1 MMMFIIGMTG
11 GIGSGKSEALKIFES
26 LNIKVIDL
34 DKISKEITDT
44 SHQARQEIK
53 LVFGDN
59 IFDKDNR
66 LDRKKLREIIF
77 SEKNQKI
84 NLEKILHPK
93 ILGEVMKRLNV
104 LSHESY
110 VVIDIPLLF
119 ETNQY
124 TSLISRSL
132 VIDCK
137 INDQIERV
145 KKRDG
150 VDTSVIQS
158 IIDQQIDRSS
168 RIKKADDVVLNDGS
182 IEKLTESIEALHK
195 KYLNLVAVK

>member
-1 MMMFIIGMTG
+1 MTG
-11 GIGSGKSEALKIFES
+11 GIGSGKSEALKIFKS
-26 LNIKVIDL
+26 LSIKVIDL
-34 DKISKEITDT
+34 DNISKEITET
-44 SHQARQEIK
+44 SHQAIQEIK
-53 LVFGDN
+53 LVFGDA
-59 IFDKDNR
+59 IFDKDNQ
-66 LDRKKLREIIF
+66 LDRKKLKEIIF
-77 SEKNQKI
+77 SDKNKKI

-93 ILGEVMKRLNV
+93 IYEEVKKRLNA

-137 INDQIERV
+137 ENDQIERV
-145 KKRDG
+145 KKRDSI
-150 VDTSVIQS
+150 DISVIQS
-158 IIDQQIDRSS
+158 IIDQQINRSS
-168 RIKKADDVVLNDGS
+168 RIEKADDVVINDGS
-182 IEKLTESIEALHK
+182 IEKLEESIKSLHK

>member
-44 SHQARQEIK
+44 SHQAIEEIK
-53 LVFGDN
+53 LVFGDA

-77 SEKNQKI
+77 SEKDQKI

-93 ILGEVMKRLNV
+93 ILEEVMKRLNV

-137 INDQIERV
+137 VDDQIERV

-150 VDTSVIQS
+150 IDTSIIQS
-158 IIDQQIDRSS
+158 IIEQQVDRNY
-168 RIKKADDVVLNDGS
+168 RIEKADDIVINDGS
-182 IEKLTESIEALHK
+182 IEKLEESIKVLHK

>member
-1 MMMFIIGMTG
+1 MMFIIGMTG

-34 DKISKEITDT
+34 DNIAKEITDT
-44 SHQARQEIK
+44 SHQAIQEIK
-53 LVFGDN
+53 LVFGDT
-59 IFDKDNR
+59 IFDKGNR

-77 SEKNQKI
+77 SEKDKKI

-93 ILGEVMKRLNV
+93 ILEEVMKRLNV
-104 LSHESY
+104 LSNESY

-137 INDQIERV
+137 VDDQIERV

-150 VDTSVIQS
+150 IDTSVIQS
-158 IIDQQIDRSS
+158 IIEQQVGRNY
-168 RIKKADDVVLNDGS
+168 RIERADDVVVNDGS
-182 IEKLTESIEALHK
+182 IEKLEESIKALHK

>member
-1 MMMFIIGMTG
+1 MMFIIGMTG

-34 DKISKEITDT
+34 DNIAKEITDT
-44 SHQARQEIK
+44 SHQAIQEIK
-53 LVFGDN
+53 LVFGDA
-59 IFDKDNR
+59 IFDKGNR

-77 SEKNQKI
+77 SEKDQKI

-93 ILGEVMKRLNV
+93 ILEEVMKRLNV

-137 INDQIERV
+137 VNDQIERV

-150 VDTSVIQS
+150 IDTSVIQS
-158 IIDQQIDRSS
+158 IIEHQVGRNY
-168 RIKKADDVVLNDGS
+168 RIERADDVVVNDGS
-182 IEKLTESIEALHK
+182 IEKLEESIKALHK

>member
-1 MMMFIIGMTG
+1 MTG
-11 GIGSGKSEALKIFES
+11 GIGSGKSEALKIFKS
-26 LNIKVIDL
+26 LSIKVIDL
-34 DKISKEITDT
+34 DNISKEITER
-44 SHQARQEIK
+44 SHQAIQEIK
-53 LVFGDN
+53 LVFGDA

-77 SEKNQKI
+77 SEKDQKI

-93 ILGEVMKRLNV
+93 ILEEVMKRLNV
-104 LSHESY
+104 LSNESY

-137 INDQIERV
+137 VDDQIERV

-150 VDTSVIQS
+150 IDTSVIQS
-158 IIDQQIDRSS
+158 IIEQQVGRNY
-168 RIKKADDVVLNDGS
+168 RIERADDVVVNDGS
-182 IEKLTESIEALHK
+182 IEKLEESIKALHK

>member
-1 MMMFIIGMTG
+1 MMFIIGMTG

-34 DKISKEITDT
+34 DNIAKEITDS
-44 SHQARQEIK
+44 SHQAIQEIK
-53 LVFGDN
+53 LVFGDA

-77 SEKNQKI
+77 SEKDQKI

-93 ILGEVMKRLNV
+93 ILEEVMKRLNV
-104 LSHESY
+104 LSNESY

-137 INDQIERV
+137 VTDQIERV

-150 VDTSVIQS
+150 IDTSVIQS
-158 IIDQQIDRSS
+158 IIEQQVGRNY
-168 RIKKADDVVLNDGS
+168 RIERADDIVVNDGS
-182 IEKLTESIEALHK
+182 IEKLEESIKVLHK

>member
-1 MMMFIIGMTG
+1 MMFIIGMTG

-26 LNIKVIDL
+26 LNIKAIDL

-44 SHQARQEIK
+44 SHQAIEEIK
-53 LVFGDN
+53 LVFGDA

-77 SEKNQKI
+77 SEKDQKI

-93 ILGEVMKRLNV
+93 ILEEVMKRLNV

-137 INDQIERV
+137 VNDQIERV

-150 VDTSVIQS
+150 IDTSIIQS
-158 IIDQQIDRSS
+158 IIEQQVDRNY
-168 RIKKADDVVLNDGS
+168 RIEKADDIVINDGS
-182 IEKLTESIEALHK
+182 IEKLEESIKVLHK

>member
-1 MMMFIIGMTG
+1 MMFIIGMTG

-34 DKISKEITDT
+34 DNIAKEITDS
-44 SHQARQEIK
+44 SHQAMQEIK
-53 LVFGDN
+53 LVFGDA

-77 SEKNQKI
+77 SEKDQKI

-93 ILGEVMKRLNV
+93 ILEEVMKRLNV
-104 LSHESY
+104 LSNESY

-137 INDQIERV
+137 VDDQIERV

-150 VDTSVIQS
+150 IDTSVIQS
-158 IIDQQIDRSS
+158 IIEQQVGRNY
-168 RIKKADDVVLNDGS
+168 RIERADDVVVNDGS
-182 IEKLTESIEALHK
+182 IEKLEESIKVLHK

>member
-1 MMMFIIGMTG
+1 MFIIGMTG

-34 DKISKEITDT
+34 DNISKEITDT
-44 SHQARQEIK
+44 SHQAIQEIK
-53 LVFGDN
+53 LVFGDT

-66 LDRKKLREIIF
+66 LDRKKLKEIIF
-77 SEKNQKI
+77 SEMNQKI

-93 ILGEVMKRLNV
+93 ILEEVMKRLNV

-137 INDQIERV
+137 VKDQIERV

-150 VDTSVIQS
+150 IDASIIQS
-158 IIDQQIDRSS
+158 IIEQQVGRNY
-168 RIKKADDVVLNDGS
+168 RIEKADDVVVNDGS
-182 IEKLTESIEALHK
+182 IEKLEESIKALHK

>member
-1 MMMFIIGMTG
+1 MTG

-34 DKISKEITDT
+34 DKISKEITET
-44 SHQARQEIK
+44 NHQAIK
-53 LVFGDN
+53 DIKSAFGN
-59 IFDKDNR
+59 VFDKDNR
-66 LDRKKLREIIF
+66 LDRKKLRELIF
-77 SEKNQKI
+77 SDKNKKI

-93 ILGEVMKRLNV
+93 ILEEVKKKLNA
-104 LSHESY
+104 LSDESY

-132 VIDCK
+132 VIDCEV
-137 INDQIERV
+137 NDQIERV

-150 VDTSVIQS
+150 IDTSIIQS
-158 IIDQQIDRSS
+158 IMDQQIDRRS
-168 RIKKADDVVLNDGS
+168 RIEKGDDIVLNDGS
-182 IEKLTESIEALHK
+182 IEKLTESIKALHK

>member
-1 MMMFIIGMTG
+1 MMFIIGMTG

-34 DKISKEITDT
+34 DNIAKEITDS
-44 SHQARQEIK
+44 SHQAIQEIK
-53 LVFGDN
+53 LVFGDA

-93 ILGEVMKRLNV
+93 ILEEVMKRLNV
-104 LSHESY
+104 LSNESY

-137 INDQIERV
+137 VDDQIERV
-145 KKRDG
+145 KKRDRI
-150 VDTSVIQS
+150 DTSVIQS
-158 IIDQQIDRSS
+158 IIEQQVGRNY
-168 RIKKADDVVLNDGS
+168 RNERADDVVVNDGS
-182 IEKLTESIEALHK
+182 IEKLEESIKALHK

>member
-1 MMMFIIGMTG
+1 MFIIGMTG
-11 GIGSGKSEALKIFES
+11 GIGSGKSEALKIFKS
-26 LNIKVIDL
+26 LSIKVIDL
-34 DKISKEITDT
+34 DYISKEITER
-44 SHQARQEIK
+44 SHQAIQEIK
-53 LVFGDN
+53 LVFGDA
-59 IFDKDNR
+59 IFDKDNQ
-66 LDRKKLREIIF
+66 LDRKKLKEIIF
-77 SEKNQKI
+77 SDKNKKI

-93 ILGEVMKRLNV
+93 IYEEVKKRLNA

-137 INDQIERV
+137 ENDQIERV

-150 VDTSVIQS
+150 IDISVIQS
-158 IIDQQIDRSS
+158 IIDQQINRSS
-168 RIKKADDVVLNDGS
+168 RIEKADDVVINDGS
-182 IEKLTESIEALHK
+182 IEKLEESIKSLHK

>member
-1 MMMFIIGMTG
+1 MTG

-34 DKISKEITDT
+34 DKISKEITET
-44 SHQARQEIK
+44 NHQAIK
-53 LVFGDN
+53 DIKSAFGN
-59 IFDKDNR
+59 VFDKDNR
-66 LDRKKLREIIF
+66 LDRKKLRELIF
-77 SEKNQKI
+77 SDKNKKI

-93 ILGEVMKRLNV
+93 ILEEVKKKLNA
-104 LSHESY
+104 LSDESY

-132 VIDCK
+132 VIDCDV
-137 INDQIERV
+137 NDQIERV

-150 VDTSVIQS
+150 IDTSIIQS
-158 IIDQQIDRSS
+158 IMDQQIDRRS
-168 RIKKADDVVLNDGS
+168 RIEKGDDIVLNDGS
-182 IEKLTESIEALHK
+182 IEKLTESIKALHK

>member
-1 MMMFIIGMTG
+1 MMFIIGMTG

-34 DKISKEITDT
+34 DNIAKEITDS
-44 SHQARQEIK
+44 SHQAIQEIK
-53 LVFGDN
+53 LVFGDA

-77 SEKNQKI
+77 SEKDQKI

-93 ILGEVMKRLNV
+93 ILEEVMKRLNV
-104 LSHESY
+104 LSNESY

-137 INDQIERV
+137 VDDQIERV

-150 VDTSVIQS
+150 IDTSVIQS
-158 IIDQQIDRSS
+158 IIEQQVGRNY
-168 RIKKADDVVLNDGS
+168 RNERADDVVVNDGS
-182 IEKLTESIEALHK
+182 IEKLEESIKALHK

>member
-1 MMMFIIGMTG
+1 MTG
-11 GIGSGKSEALKIFES
+11 GIGSGKSEALKIFKS
-26 LNIKVIDL
+26 LSIKVIDL
-34 DKISKEITDT
+34 DNISKEITET
-44 SHQARQEIK
+44 SHQAIQEIK
-53 LVFGDN
+53 LVFGDA
-59 IFDKDNR
+59 IFDKDNQ
-66 LDRKKLREIIF
+66 LDRKKLKEIIF
-77 SEKNQKI
+77 SDKNKKI

-93 ILGEVMKRLNV
+93 IYEEVKKRLNA

-137 INDQIERV
+137 ENDQIERV

-150 VDTSVIQS
+150 IDISVIQS
-158 IIDQQIDRSS
+158 IIDQQLNRSS
-168 RIKKADDVVLNDGS
+168 RIEKADDVVINDGS
-182 IEKLTESIEALHK
+182 IENLEESIKSLHK

>member
-1 MMMFIIGMTG
+1 MTG
-11 GIGSGKSEALKIFES
+11 GIGSGKSEALKIFKS
-26 LNIKVIDL
+26 LSIKVIDL
-34 DKISKEITDT
+34 DNISKEITER
-44 SHQARQEIK
+44 SHQAIQEIK
-53 LVFGDN
+53 LVFGDA
-59 IFDKDNR
+59 IFDKDNQ
-66 LDRKKLREIIF
+66 LDRKKLKEIIF
-77 SEKNQKI
+77 SDKNKKI

-93 ILGEVMKRLNV
+93 IYEEVKKRLNA

-137 INDQIERV
+137 ENDQIERV

-150 VDTSVIQS
+150 IDISVIQS
-158 IIDQQIDRSS
+158 IIDQQINRSS
-168 RIKKADDVVLNDGS
+168 RIEKADDVIINDGS
-182 IEKLTESIEALHK
+182 IEKLEESIKSLHK

>member
-1 MMMFIIGMTG
+1 MTG
-11 GIGSGKSEALKIFES
+11 GIGSGKSEALKIFKS
-26 LNIKVIDL
+26 LSIKVIDL
-34 DKISKEITDT
+34 DNISKEITET
-44 SHQARQEIK
+44 SHQAIQEIK
-53 LVFGDN
+53 LVFGDA
-59 IFDKDNR
+59 IFDKDNQ
-66 LDRKKLREIIF
+66 LDRKKLKEIIF
-77 SEKNQKI
+77 SDKNKKI

-93 ILGEVMKRLNV
+93 IYEEVKKRLNA

-137 INDQIERV
+137 ENDQIERV

-150 VDTSVIQS
+150 IDISVIQS
-158 IIDQQIDRSS
+158 IIDQQINRSL
-168 RIKKADDVVLNDGS
+168 RIERADDVVINDGS
-182 IEKLTESIEALHK
+182 IEKLEESIKSLHK

>member
-1 MMMFIIGMTG
+1 MMFIIGMTG

-34 DKISKEITDT
+34 DNIAKEITDS
-44 SHQARQEIK
+44 SHQAIQEIK
-53 LVFGDN
+53 LVFGDA

-77 SEKNQKI
+77 SEKDQKI

-93 ILGEVMKRLNV
+93 ILEEVMKRLNV
-104 LSHESY
+104 LSNESY

-137 INDQIERV
+137 VNDQIERV
-145 KKRDG
+145 KKRDAI
-150 VDTSVIQS
+150 DTSVIQS
-158 IIDQQIDRSS
+158 IIEQQVGRNY
-168 RIKKADDVVLNDGS
+168 RIERADDVVVNDGS
-182 IEKLTESIEALHK
+182 IEKLEESIKVLHK

>member
-1 MMMFIIGMTG
+1 MFIIGMTG
-11 GIGSGKSEALKIFES
+11 GIGSGKSEALKIFKS
-26 LNIKVIDL
+26 LSIKVIDL
-34 DKISKEITDT
+34 DNISKEITET
-44 SHQARQEIK
+44 SHQAIQEIK
-53 LVFGDN
+53 LVFGDA
-59 IFDKDNR
+59 IFDKDNQ
-66 LDRKKLREIIF
+66 LDRKKLKEIIF
-77 SEKNQKI
+77 SDKNKKI

-93 ILGEVMKRLNV
+93 IYEEVKKRLNA

-137 INDQIERV
+137 ENDQIERV

-150 VDTSVIQS
+150 IDISVIQS
-158 IIDQQIDRSS
+158 IIDQQINRSS
-168 RIKKADDVVLNDGS
+168 RIEKADDVVINDGS
-182 IEKLTESIEALHK
+182 IAKLEESIKSLHK

>member
-1 MMMFIIGMTG
+1 MTG
-11 GIGSGKSEALKIFES
+11 GIGSGKSEALKIFKS

-34 DKISKEITDT
+34 DNISKEITET
-44 SHQARQEIK
+44 SHQAIQEIK
-53 LVFGDN
+53 LVFGDA
-59 IFDKDNR
+59 IFDKDNQ
-66 LDRKKLREIIF
+66 LDRKKLKEIIF
-77 SEKNQKI
+77 SDKNKKI

-93 ILGEVMKRLNV
+93 IYEEVKKRLNA

-137 INDQIERV
+137 ENDQIERV
-145 KKRDG
+145 TKRDG
-150 VDTSVIQS
+150 IDISVIQS
-158 IIDQQIDRSS
+158 IIDQQINRSS
-168 RIKKADDVVLNDGS
+168 RIEKADDVVINDGS
-182 IEKLTESIEALHK
+182 IENLEESIKSLHK

>member
-1 MMMFIIGMTG
+1 MTG

-34 DKISKEITDT
+34 DNIAKEITDS
-44 SHQARQEIK
+44 SHQAIQEIK
-53 LVFGDN
+53 LVFGDA

-77 SEKNQKI
+77 SKKDQKI

-93 ILGEVMKRLNV
+93 ILEEVMKRLNV
-104 LSHESY
+104 LSNESY

-137 INDQIERV
+137 VDDQIERV

-150 VDTSVIQS
+150 IDTSVIQS
-158 IIDQQIDRSS
+158 IIEQQVGRNY
-168 RIKKADDVVLNDGS
+168 RIERADDVVVNDGS
-182 IEKLTESIEALHK
+182 IEKLEESIKALHK

>member
-1 MMMFIIGMTG
+1 MMFIIGMTG

-34 DKISKEITDT
+34 DNIAKEITDT
-44 SHQARQEIK
+44 SHQAIQEIK
-53 LVFGDN
+53 LVFGDA
-59 IFDKDNR
+59 IFDKKNR

-77 SEKNQKI
+77 SEKDQKI

-93 ILGEVMKRLNV
+93 ILEEVMKRLNV
-104 LSHESY
+104 LSNESY

-132 VIDCK
+132 VIDSK
-137 INDQIERV
+137 VNDQIERV

-150 VDTSVIQS
+150 IDTSVIQS
-158 IIDQQIDRSS
+158 IIEQQVGRNY
-168 RIKKADDVVLNDGS
+168 RIERADDVVVNEGS
-182 IEKLTESIEALHK
+182 IEKLEESIKALHK

>member
-1 MMMFIIGMTG
+1 MMFIIGMTG

-26 LNIKVIDL
+26 LNIKAIDL
-34 DKISKEITDT
+34 DKISKEITDS
-44 SHQARQEIK
+44 SHQAIEEIK
-53 LVFGDN
+53 LVFGDA

-77 SEKNQKI
+77 SEKDQKI

-93 ILGEVMKRLNV
+93 ILEEVMKRLNV
-104 LSHESY
+104 LSNESY

-137 INDQIERV
+137 VNDQIERV

-150 VDTSVIQS
+150 IDTSVIQS
-158 IIDQQIDRSS
+158 IIEQQVGRNY
-168 RIKKADDVVLNDGS
+168 RIERADDVVVNDGS
-182 IEKLTESIEALHK
+182 IEKLEESIKALHK

>member
-1 MMMFIIGMTG
+1 MFIIGMTG
-11 GIGSGKSEALKIFES
+11 GIGSGKSEALKIFKS
-26 LNIKVIDL
+26 LSIRVIDL
-34 DKISKEITDT
+34 DNISKEITET
-44 SHQARQEIK
+44 SHQAIQEIK
-53 LVFGDN
+53 LVFGDT
-59 IFDKDNR
+59 IFDKDNQ
-66 LDRKKLREIIF
+66 LDRKKLKEIIF
-77 SEKNQKI
+77 SDKNKKI

-93 ILGEVMKRLNV
+93 IYEEVKKRLNA

-137 INDQIERV
+137 ENDQIERV

-150 VDTSVIQS
+150 IDISVIQS
-158 IIDQQIDRSS
+158 IIDQQINRSS
-168 RIKKADDVVLNDGS
+168 RIEKADDVVINDGS
-182 IEKLTESIEALHK
+182 IEKLEESIKSLHK

>member
-1 MMMFIIGMTG
+1 MFIIGMTG

-34 DKISKEITDT
+34 DNIAKEITDS
-44 SHQARQEIK
+44 SHQAIQEIK
-53 LVFGDN
+53 LVFGDA

-77 SEKNQKI
+77 SEKDQKI

-93 ILGEVMKRLNV
+93 ILEEVMKRLNV
-104 LSHESY
+104 LSNESY

-137 INDQIERV
+137 VNDQIERV

-150 VDTSVIQS
+150 IDTSVIQS
-158 IIDQQIDRSS
+158 IIEQQVGRNY
-168 RIKKADDVVLNDGS
+168 RIERADDVVVNDGS
-182 IEKLTESIEALHK
+182 IEKLEESIKVLHK

>member
-1 MMMFIIGMTG
+1 MMFIIGMTG

-34 DKISKEITDT
+34 DNIAKEITDT
-44 SHQARQEIK
+44 SHQAIQEIK
-53 LVFGDN
+53 LVFGDA

-77 SEKNQKI
+77 SEKDQKI

-93 ILGEVMKRLNV
+93 ILEEVMKRLNV
-104 LSHESY
+104 LSNESY

-137 INDQIERV
+137 VDDQIERV

-150 VDTSVIQS
+150 IDTSVIQS
-158 IIDQQIDRSS
+158 IIEQQVGRNY
-168 RIKKADDVVLNDGS
+168 RIERADDVVVNDGS
-182 IEKLTESIEALHK
+182 IEKLGESIKVLHK

>member
-1 MMMFIIGMTG
+1 MTG

-34 DKISKEITDT
+34 DKISKEITET
-44 SHQARQEIK
+44 NHQAIK
-53 LVFGDN
+53 DIKSAFGN
-59 IFDKDNR
+59 VFDKDNR
-66 LDRKKLREIIF
+66 LDRKKLRELIF
-77 SEKNQKI
+77 SDKNQKVH
-84 NLEKILHPK
+84 LEKILHPK
-93 ILGEVMKRLNV
+93 ILEEVKKKLNA
-104 LSHESY
+104 LSDESY

-132 VIDCK
+132 VIDCEV
-137 INDQIERV
+137 NDQIERV

-150 VDTSVIQS
+150 IDTSIIQS
-158 IIDQQIDRSS
+158 IMDQQIDRRS
-168 RIKKADDVVLNDGS
+168 RIEKGDDIVLNDGS
-182 IEKLTESIEALHK
+182 IEKLAESIKALHK

>member
-1 MMMFIIGMTG
+1 MMFIIGMTG

-34 DKISKEITDT
+34 DNIAKEITDT
-44 SHQARQEIK
+44 SHQAIQEIK
-53 LVFGDN
+53 LVFGDA
-59 IFDKDNR
+59 IFDKGNR

-77 SEKNQKI
+77 SEKDQKI

-93 ILGEVMKRLNV
+93 ILEEVMKRLNV
-104 LSHESY
+104 LSNESY

-137 INDQIERV
+137 VNDQIERV

-150 VDTSVIQS
+150 IDTSVIQS
-158 IIDQQIDRSS
+158 IIEQQVCRNY
-168 RIKKADDVVLNDGS
+168 RIERADDVVVNDGS
-182 IEKLTESIEALHK
+182 IEKLEESIKALHK

>member
-1 MMMFIIGMTG
+1 MIMFIIGMTG

-34 DKISKEITDT
+34 DKISKEIIDT
-44 SHQARQEIK
+44 SHQAIQEIK
-53 LVFGDN
+53 LVFGDT

-66 LDRKKLREIIF
+66 LDRKKLRKIIF

-119 ETNQY
+119 ETSQY

-137 INDQIERV
+137 VNDQIERV

-150 VDTSVIQS
+150 VDTFVIQS

>member
-1 MMMFIIGMTG
+1 MMFIIGMTG

-34 DKISKEITDT
+34 DNIAKEITDS
-44 SHQARQEIK
+44 SHQAMQEIK
-53 LVFGDN
+53 LVFGDA

-77 SEKNQKI
+77 SEKDQKI

-93 ILGEVMKRLNV
+93 ILEEVMKRLNV
-104 LSHESY
+104 LSNESY

-137 INDQIERV
+137 VNDQIERV

-150 VDTSVIQS
+150 IDTSVIQS
-158 IIDQQIDRSS
+158 IIEQQVGRNY
-168 RIKKADDVVLNDGS
+168 RIERADDVVVNDGS
-182 IEKLTESIEALHK
+182 IEKLEESIKVLHK

>member
-1 MMMFIIGMTG
+1 MTG
-11 GIGSGKSEALKIFES
+11 GIGSGKSEALKIFKS
-26 LNIKVIDL
+26 LSIKVIDL
-34 DKISKEITDT
+34 DNISKEITET
-44 SHQARQEIK
+44 SHQAIQEIK
-53 LVFGDN
+53 LVFGDA
-59 IFDKDNR
+59 IFDKDNQ
-66 LDRKKLREIIF
+66 LDRKKLKEIIF
-77 SEKNQKI
+77 SDKNKKI

-93 ILGEVMKRLNV
+93 IYEEVKKRLNA

-137 INDQIERV
+137 ENDQIERV

-150 VDTSVIQS
+150 IDISVIQS
-158 IIDQQIDRSS
+158 IIDQQINRSS
-168 RIKKADDVVLNDGS
+168 RIEKSDDVVINDGS
-182 IEKLTESIEALHK
+182 IEKLEESIKSLHK

>member
-1 MMMFIIGMTG
+1 MTG
-11 GIGSGKSEALKIFES
+11 GIGSGKSEALKIFKS
-26 LNIKVIDL
+26 LSIKVIDL
-34 DKISKEITDT
+34 DNISKEITER
-44 SHQARQEIK
+44 SHQAIQEIK
-53 LVFGDN
+53 LVFGDA
-59 IFDKDNR
+59 IFDKDNQ
-66 LDRKKLREIIF
+66 LDRKKLKEIIF
-77 SEKNQKI
+77 SDKNKKI

-93 ILGEVMKRLNV
+93 IYEEVKKRLNA

-137 INDQIERV
+137 ENDQIERV

-150 VDTSVIQS
+150 IDISVIQS
-158 IIDQQIDRSS
+158 IIDQQINRSS
-168 RIKKADDVVLNDGS
+168 RIEKADDVVINDGS
-182 IEKLTESIEALHK
+182 IEKLEESIKSLHK

>member
-1 MMMFIIGMTG
+1 MMFIIGMTG

-34 DKISKEITDT
+34 DNIAKEITDT
-44 SHQARQEIK
+44 SHQAIQEIK
-53 LVFGDN
+53 LVFGDA

-77 SEKNQKI
+77 SEKDQKI

-93 ILGEVMKRLNV
+93 ILEEVMKRLNV
-104 LSHESY
+104 LSNESY

-132 VIDCK
+132 VIDSK
-137 INDQIERV
+137 VNDQIERV

-150 VDTSVIQS
+150 IDTSVIQS
-158 IIDQQIDRSS
+158 IIEQQVGRNY
-168 RIKKADDVVLNDGS
+168 RIERADDVVVNEGS
-182 IEKLTESIEALHK
+182 IEKLEESIKALHK

>member
-1 MMMFIIGMTG
+1 MFIIGMTG

-34 DKISKEITDT
+34 DNIAKEITDT
-44 SHQARQEIK
+44 SHQAIQEIK
-53 LVFGDN
+53 LVFGDA

-77 SEKNQKI
+77 SEKDQKI

-93 ILGEVMKRLNV
+93 ILEEVMKRLNV
-104 LSHESY
+104 LSNESY

-132 VIDCK
+132 VIDSK
-137 INDQIERV
+137 VNDQIERV

-150 VDTSVIQS
+150 IDISVIQS
-158 IIDQQIDRSS
+158 IIDQQINRSS
-168 RIKKADDVVLNDGS
+168 RIEKADDVVINDGS
-182 IEKLTESIEALHK
+182 IENLEESIKSLHK

>member
-1 MMMFIIGMTG
+1 MFIIGMTG

-34 DKISKEITDT
+34 DKISKEMIDKN
-44 SHQARQEIK
+44 HQAAEEIK
-53 LVFGDN
+53 SAFGN

-77 SEKNQKI
+77 LDKNQKI

-93 ILGEVMKRLNV
+93 ILEEVKKKINV
-104 LSHESY
+104 LSNEPY

-119 ETNQY
+119 ETSQY
-124 TSLISRSL
+124 TALISRSL
-132 VIDCK
+132 VIDCEV
-137 INDQIERV
+137 NDQIERV

-150 VDTSVIQS
+150 IDRSMIQL
-158 IIDQQIDRSS
+158 IMDQQIDRRS
-168 RIKKADDVVLNDGS
+168 RIEKGDDVVLNDGS
-182 IEKLTESIEALHK
+182 IEKLTESIKSLHK

>member
-1 MMMFIIGMTG
+1 MAT
-11 GIGSGKSEALKIFES
+11 L
-26 LNIKVIDL
+26 
-34 DKISKEITDT
+34 KEITET
-44 SHQARQEIK
+44 SHQAIQEIK
-53 LVFGDN
+53 LVFGDA
-59 IFDKDNR
+59 IFDKDNQ
-66 LDRKKLREIIF
+66 LDRKKLKEIIF
-77 SEKNQKI
+77 SDKNKKI

-93 ILGEVMKRLNV
+93 IYEEVKKRLNA

-137 INDQIERV
+137 ENDQIERV

-150 VDTSVIQS
+150 IDISVIQS
-158 IIDQQIDRSS
+158 IIDQQINRSS
-168 RIKKADDVVLNDGS
+168 RIEKADDVVINDGS
-182 IEKLTESIEALHK
+182 IEKLEESIKSLHK

>member
-1 MMMFIIGMTG
+1 MFIIGMTG
-11 GIGSGKSEALKIFES
+11 GIGSGKSEALKIFKS
-26 LNIKVIDL
+26 LSIKVIDL
-34 DKISKEITDT
+34 DNISKEITET
-44 SHQARQEIK
+44 SHQAIQEIK
-53 LVFGDN
+53 LVFGDA
-59 IFDKDNR
+59 IFDKDNQ
-66 LDRKKLREIIF
+66 LDRKKLKEIIF
-77 SEKNQKI
+77 SDKNKKI

-93 ILGEVMKRLNV
+93 IYEEVKKRLNA

-137 INDQIERV
+137 ENDQIERV

-150 VDTSVIQS
+150 IDISVIQS
-158 IIDQQIDRSS
+158 IINQQINRSS
-168 RIKKADDVVLNDGS
+168 RIEKADDVVINDGS
-182 IEKLTESIEALHK
+182 IEKLEESIKSLHK

>member
-1 MMMFIIGMTG
+1 MTG
-11 GIGSGKSEALKIFES
+11 GIGSGKSEALKIFKS
-26 LNIKVIDL
+26 LSIKVIDL
-34 DKISKEITDT
+34 DNISKGITET
-44 SHQARQEIK
+44 SHQAIQEIK
-53 LVFGDN
+53 LVFGDA
-59 IFDKDNR
+59 IFDKDNQ
-66 LDRKKLREIIF
+66 LDRKKLKEIIF
-77 SEKNQKI
+77 SDKNKKI

-93 ILGEVMKRLNV
+93 IYEEVKKRLNA

-137 INDQIERV
+137 ENDQIERV

-150 VDTSVIQS
+150 IDISVIQS
-158 IIDQQIDRSS
+158 IIDQQINRSS
-168 RIKKADDVVLNDGS
+168 RIEKADDVVINDGS
-182 IEKLTESIEALHK
+182 IAKLEESIKSLHK

>member
-1 MMMFIIGMTG
+1 MTG
-11 GIGSGKSEALKIFES
+11 GIGSGKSEALKILES

-34 DKISKEITDT
+34 DKISKEITET
-44 SHQARQEIK
+44 NHQAIK
-53 LVFGDN
+53 DIKSAFGN
-59 IFDKDNR
+59 VFDKDNR
-66 LDRKKLREIIF
+66 LDRKKLRELIF
-77 SEKNQKI
+77 SDKNKKI

-93 ILGEVMKRLNV
+93 ILEEVKKKLNA
-104 LSHESY
+104 LSDESY

-132 VIDCK
+132 VIDCEV
-137 INDQIERV
+137 NDQIERV

-150 VDTSVIQS
+150 IDTSIIQS
-158 IIDQQIDRSS
+158 IMDQQIDRRS
-168 RIKKADDVVLNDGS
+168 RIEKGDDIVLNDGS
-182 IEKLTESIEALHK
+182 IEKLTESIKALHK